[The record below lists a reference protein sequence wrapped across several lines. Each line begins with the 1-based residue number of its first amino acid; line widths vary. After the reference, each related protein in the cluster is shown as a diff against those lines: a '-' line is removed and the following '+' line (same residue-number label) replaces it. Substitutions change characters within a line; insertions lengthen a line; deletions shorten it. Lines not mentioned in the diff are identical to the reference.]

1 MVWTSAILSEDYERG
16 EGEEKSIK
24 TGKVLTTALISSRS
38 PNGNILIRVFVLL
51 LPSPYCSV

>member
-16 EGEEKSIK
+16 EGEGKSIK
-24 TGKVLTTALISSRS
+24 IEKFLTTALISSRS
-38 PNGNILIRVFVLL
+38 PNGNIFIRVFVSL